1 MNMKKFLLLHVFF
14 ACAYTF
20 INGQEAIE
28 QKYLFG
34 DFTNG
39 TVLMKNKTV
48 VNTSLNYDW
57 INQEMNYYENDE
69 LMILQGLEQI
79 DTVYIGHRKFMPYN
93 NLFLEV
99 NPIKGDNLYIAWKN
113 KVINTGKEGP
123 LGTRSHT
130 SNVQRL
136 DIETRRGEAPADKNA
151 IFEFDYANDN
161 SYYIVINK
169 KMKQFNSEKTFL
181 KLFPKEK
188 AEIIR
193 TYIKEQHL
201 NMGKISDV
209 VRIVDYSI
217 GVN

>member
-1 MNMKKFLLLHVFF
+1 MKKILFIIAFF
-14 ACAYTF
+14 TCVYPL
-20 INGQEAIE
+20 IKGQDITE
-28 QKYLFG
+28 QQYLFG
-34 DFTNG
+34 DFRRG

-57 INQEMNYYENDE
+57 YSQEMHYYENGE
-69 LMILQGLEQI
+69 LMILQGLELI
-79 DTVYIGHRKFMPYN
+79 DTVYITGLKFIPYN

-99 NPIKGDNLYIAWKN
+99 NQLKGGNLYIAWKN

-130 SNVQRL
+130 SNAQRMN
-136 DIETRRGEAPADKNA
+136 IETKRGEAPADKNA

-161 SYYIVINK
+161 SYYIVVNK

-188 AEIIR
+188 AEIIKG
-193 TYIKEQHL
+193 YIKEQDL
-201 NMGKISDV
+201 DMGKVSDV
-209 VRIVDYSI
+209 VRVVDYSI

>member
-1 MNMKKFLLLHVFF
+1 MKKFLSILVFF
-14 ACAYTF
+14 LCVYTF
-20 INGQEAIE
+20 INGQDITE

-57 INQEMNYYENDE
+57 YSQEMNYYENGE
-69 LMILQGLEQI
+69 LMILQGLEMI
-79 DTVYIGHRKFMPYN
+79 DTVYIADRKFIPYN

-99 NPIKGDNLYIAWKN
+99 NPIKDGNLYIAWKN
-113 KVINTGKEGP
+113 KVVNTGKEGP

-130 SNVQRL
+130 SNAQRL
-136 DIETRRGEAPADKNA
+136 DIETKRGEAPADRKA

-161 SYYIVINK
+161 SYYIVVNK
-169 KMKQFNSEKTFL
+169 KMKQFDSEKTFL
-181 KLFPKEK
+181 KLFTKEK
-188 AEIIR
+188 TEILR

-201 NMGKISDV
+201 DMGKKSDV
-209 VRIVDYSI
+209 IRIVNYSI
-217 GVN
+217 GLD